1 MYSDTSCL
9 VSSFLAELNEIAP
22 YELSHILVM
31 AKVLMLDSKKLD
43 APSLEGGSI
52 PMDMIASDE
61 LTSPE
66 FYMKY
71 KMILLAFEKR
81 NWLWK

>member
-1 MYSDTSCL
+1 
-9 VSSFLAELNEIAP
+9 
-22 YELSHILVM
+22 M